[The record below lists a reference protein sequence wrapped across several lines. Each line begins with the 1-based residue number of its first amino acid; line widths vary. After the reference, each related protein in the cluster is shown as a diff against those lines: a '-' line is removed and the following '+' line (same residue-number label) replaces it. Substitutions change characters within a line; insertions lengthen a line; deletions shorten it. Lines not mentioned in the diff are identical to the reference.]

1 MKSSSVSKIPKNN
14 ETVRLSDFVGRFC
27 QLPVFCLPLVQWL
40 STRRALCG
48 YMGSLHSCR
57 RKLHQTNDK
66 IMSVTII
73 FAVGL
78 VVFILFLL
86 GIFFNKKEAEKNI
99 RSKIETDTVDYDGS
113 GNFGR
118 IPNKK
123 PKNRAI

>member
-1 MKSSSVSKIPKNN
+1 
-14 ETVRLSDFVGRFC
+14 
-27 QLPVFCLPLVQWL
+27 
-40 STRRALCG
+40 
-48 YMGSLHSCR
+48 MGSFNSCR
-57 RKLHQTNDK
+57 RRLHQTNDK

-73 FAVGL
+73 FAIGL

-99 RSKIETDTVDYDGS
+99 RSKVETDTVDYDGS

>member
-1 MKSSSVSKIPKNN
+1 
-14 ETVRLSDFVGRFC
+14 
-27 QLPVFCLPLVQWL
+27 
-40 STRRALCG
+40 
-48 YMGSLHSCR
+48 
-57 RKLHQTNDK
+57 
-66 IMSVTII
+66 MSITII
-73 FAVGL
+73 FAIGL

-99 RSKIETDTVDYDGS
+99 RSKVETDAVDYDGS

>member
-1 MKSSSVSKIPKNN
+1 M
-14 ETVRLSDFVGRFC
+14 
-27 QLPVFCLPLVQWL
+27 VQRT
-40 STRRALCG
+40 STRGALRG
-48 YMGSLHSCR
+48 YMGSIYPCCGR
-57 RKLHQTNDK
+57 LHQTNDK

-73 FAVGL
+73 FAIGL

-86 GIFFNKKEAEKNI
+86 GIFFNNKEAKSNT

>member
-1 MKSSSVSKIPKNN
+1 
-14 ETVRLSDFVGRFC
+14 
-27 QLPVFCLPLVQWL
+27 
-40 STRRALCG
+40 
-48 YMGSLHSCR
+48 MGSFNSCR
-57 RKLHQTNDK
+57 RRLHQTNDK

-73 FAVGL
+73 FAIGL

-99 RSKIETDTVDYDGS
+99 RSKVETDSVDYDGS